1 MEEVCGRFVVE
12 HRQSQRHLGESR
24 MGQTELCPVGSG
36 EGEKGG
42 EQGGEQDTAA
52 RPSKVQCQGKNR

>member
-12 HRQSQRHLGESR
+12 YSQSQRHLGESR

-36 EGEKGG
+36 EGEKVDG
-42 EQGGEQDTAA
+42 T
-52 RPSKVQCQGKNR
+52 